1 MARRC
6 IWLGGERAGGKNI
19 AEFRRRIGA
28 SARDQRVC
36 IAVGVALR
44 VREKPRIGMERRRD
58 DEPQDGFLRRIVRA
72 AGRQNDGGALRKPG
86 QQKPQKE
93 VMSKMNDGKSGRE
106 SVGAAGVVI
115 WK

>member
-1 MARRC
+1 MPRRC
-6 IWLGGERAGGKNI
+6 IGMGGERAGGEHV

-28 SARDQRVC
+28 SARDRWVRV
-36 IAVGVALR
+36 AVGVALA

-58 DEPQDGFLRRIVRA
+58 DEPHDGFFRRIVRA
-72 AGRQNDGGALRKPG
+72 AGRQDDGGALRKPG

-93 VMSKMNDGKSGRE
+93 VMSKMIDGKSSLE